1 MKKILLSIALLALS
15 VALGAQNYNVLNEVA
30 ASRTLA
36 SGCEGPYD
44 FNVPALTAAPKGY
57 TPFYISHYGRHGAR
71 YAYNSNTYALVKKVL
86 DAAAET
92 NSLTPRGAQLRKDFL
107 EFWETPYINTGDL
120 VKLGEQQHEGIARVM
135 AQSFPEVFA
144 AGGKVTARASTSPRA
159 IVSMNAFTVSLQKY
173 APKVDIEANSLH
185 ENMVVVNATSAPRE
199 LLRRYANDPKL
210 PETKSEFRARK
221 YDFDGMLGT
230 LFTDRGFLEEMG
242 GRTQFIYELFCL
254 WQGYHNYCD
263 GDWMEG
269 IFTEEQ
275 IKTNW
280 EVDSYGQYADH
291 GGIRYQQIPLL
302 QDVIEKANEAIATGE
317 VKADLRFG
325 HDTIVNS
332 FCPLL
337 NLDGCGYMPEK
348 ADDVK
353 YWFQNYKT
361 PMAANV
367 QFVLYRSKK
376 SPDILFKVLRNGVE
390 CTLPQLAPVSGPY
403 YKWSDFC
410 AWAESVYAA
419 HPQIQ

>member
-1 MKKILLSIALLALS
+1 MKRILLSVVLLALCLG
-15 VALGAQNYNVLNEVA
+15 LGAQNYNVLNEVA
-30 ASRTLA
+30 ASRALA
-36 SGCEGPYD
+36 SGCEGPYN
-44 FNVPALTAAPKGY
+44 FEVPALTAAPKGY

-71 YAYNSNTYALVKKVL
+71 YAYSSNTYALVKKVL
-86 DAAAET
+86 DAAAEADA
-92 NSLTPRGAQLRKDFL
+92 LTPYGAQFYKDFL
-107 EFWETPYINTGDL
+107 AFWETPYINTGDL
-120 VKLGEQQHEGIARVM
+120 VRLGELQHEHIARIM

-144 AGGKVTARASTSPRA
+144 SGGKVLARSSTSQRA

-173 APKVDIEANSLH
+173 APKVDIEANSFH

-199 LLRRYANDPKL
+199 LLERYANDPKL
-210 PETKSEFRARK
+210 PETKAAFRARK
-221 YDFDGMLGT
+221 YDYDGILGT
-230 LFTDRGFLEEMG
+230 LFTDRGFLEEIG

-254 WQGYHNYCD
+254 WQGYRNYCD

-269 IFTEEQ
+269 LFTEEQ

-302 QDVIEKANEAIATGE
+302 RDVITRANDAIATGAC
-317 VKADLRFG
+317 KADLRFG
-325 HDTIVNS
+325 HDTVVNS

-337 NLDGCGYMPEK
+337 NLDGCGYMPAS

-376 SPDILFKVLRNGVE
+376 SPEILFKVLRNGIE
-390 CTLPQLAPVSGPY
+390 ATLPQLTPVSGPY
-403 YKWSDFC
+403 YRWDDFC
-410 AWAESVYAA
+410 AWAETVYAA
-419 HPQIQ
+419 HPRIQ